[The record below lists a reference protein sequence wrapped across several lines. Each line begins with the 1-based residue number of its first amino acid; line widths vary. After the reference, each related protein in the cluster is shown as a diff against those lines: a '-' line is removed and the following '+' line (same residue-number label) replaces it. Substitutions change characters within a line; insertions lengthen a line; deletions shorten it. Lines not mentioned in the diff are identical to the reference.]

1 MLLRRAVV
9 ICFALV
15 VASGT
20 SVAQAPAKKPSAA
33 VSEVLK
39 AKRPL
44 GGEYFGLYLMNQKVG
59 YIFQDLGYLPGSSDK
74 VRARTE
80 FVFKANVGG
89 NRAERTQ
96 KEIRIY
102 EARPKGRLLSFTV
115 EQRGDGG
122 DQTLEATA
130 TPQGLTVLRRRPGLP
145 NQVLQLPPSREVVE
159 DADQVRLAA
168 LLGKRIEGVIT
179 DAQDLQAYQV
189 TSTPKDHEE
198 RLLGGVKVKLRRVV
212 TLSDKEK
219 TPVDVYLADSGEVME
234 MKLGSTMS
242 ARAEPEGT
250 AKRLDVVGEVFALTR
265 VVLPRSL
272 SAGAHQLPG
281 KVTYVM
287 TGLPEKFQ
295 VNGTRQSFKKLGQDR
310 VEVTVVANLPD
321 PTRLKPLASLRDPHG
336 GIYLKSNLMVE
347 SDNSD
352 IQALARRLT
361 EGEKNAFDAARKII
375 RWVDANLENAYGAS
389 SDRATDVLRA
399 RKGDCTEHSL
409 LTVALMRA
417 AGIPSKRVDGLIYMV
432 NDDGVPALYWHE
444 WVEAYVGEWLQ
455 MDPTFGQEV
464 ATAGRF
470 AAGEEG
476 NAEILPLIGELKVVE
491 VR

>member
-1 MLLRRAVV
+1 MLAVLACWV
-9 ICFALV
+9 LAP
-15 VASGT
+15 
-20 SVAQAPAKKPSAA
+20 SVGLAQAPEASRKAAPAAA

-39 AKRPL
+39 VKRPL
-44 GGEYFGLYLMNQKVG
+44 GGEYFGLYLMGQKVG
-59 YIFQDLGYLPGSSDK
+59 YIFQDVGYLPGGKDK

-89 NRAERTQ
+89 NKAERIQ
-96 KEIRIY
+96 KETRVY
-102 EARPKGRLLSFTV
+102 EARPNGRLLSFVV

-145 NQVLQLPPSREVVE
+145 NQVLQLPPSKERVE

-168 LLGKRIEGVIT
+168 LRNKRVEGVIT

-189 TSTPKDHEE
+189 TSTPGAREE
-198 RLLGGVKVKLRRVV
+198 RLLGGVKVSLRKVV

-219 TPVDVYLADSGEVME
+219 TPVDVFLADSGEVFE
-234 MKLGSTMS
+234 MSLGSTMV
-242 ARAEPEGT
+242 ARAEPELT
-250 AKRLDVVGEVFALTR
+250 AKRLDMVGEVFALTR

-272 SAGAHQLPG
+272 PPAASAIPG
-281 KVTYVM
+281 KVTFVM
-287 TGLPEKFQ
+287 AGLPRKFQ
-295 VNGTRQSFKKLGQDR
+295 VDGSRQTFKALGNDQ
-310 VEVTVVANLPD
+310 VEVTVAANLPD
-321 PTRLKPLASLRDPHG
+321 TRKHRPLASLRDPHG
-336 GIYLKSNLMVE
+336 GIYLKSSIVVE
-347 SDNSD
+347 SDDAD
-352 IQALARRLT
+352 IQALSRQLVA
-361 EGEKNAFDAARKII
+361 GEKDAYQAARKIV
-375 RWVDANLENAYGAS
+375 RWVSGNLTAAYGAS
-389 SDRATDVLRA
+389 LDRATDVLRA
-399 RKGDCTEHSL
+399 KKGDCTEHSL
-409 LTVALMRA
+409 LTVSLLRA
-417 AGIPSKRVDGLIYMV
+417 AGIPAKRVDGLIYMV
-432 NDDGVPALYWHE
+432 NADGVPALYWHE

-476 NAEILPLIGELKVVE
+476 NAEIVPLIGQLKVLE